1 MASSWD
7 MRVRKCCAVVFI
19 RLLVLLTYNQ
29 LMHVGL
35 SQKCILKISSLSSPY
50 VTFTIYLF
58 VEKPLKWSCILLL
71 MNQHLEFPIHWFK
84 SLNIQHSEH
93 WNICEFWVCVDMK
106 CIMISWYYWN
116 ENIFYSFDSNQMFE
130 VLHQNFQ
137 SACLMEFFQ
146 MKKH

>member
-1 MASSWD
+1 

-35 SQKCILKISSLSSPY
+35 SQKCIWKILSLYSPY

-58 VEKPLKWSCILLL
+58 VEKTLKWSCILLL

-84 SLNIQHSEH
+84 NLNIQHSEH
-93 WNICEFWVCVDMK
+93 WNICEFWVCVDME
-106 CIMISWYYWN
+106 CIMISWFFIGMK
-116 ENIFYSFDSNQMFE
+116 IFFTHLTLIRCLKFCIKTFRARVWWSFSKWKNT
-130 VLHQNFQ
+130 NF
-137 SACLMEFFQ
+137 
-146 MKKH
+146 